1 MSRTGGEEI
10 AGTSRGSGPNRVLA
24 LWPVLCTLGSAACL
38 YVDPLW
44 RPELNQPPVILFP
57 EDNPAILEMVGDPT
71 IAQVVAD
78 DEEDDTLS
86 FVWLV
91 PNSPNLVPLTKKE
104 PAFWVSTL
112 AVPLSAVRDGDTITV
127 IVGDTENHN
136 ETVDFVVVFP

>member
-1 MSRTGGEEI
+1 
-10 AGTSRGSGPNRVLA
+10 
-24 LWPVLCTLGSAACL
+24 
-38 YVDPLW
+38 
-44 RPELNQPPVILFP
+44 LNQPPIILLP
-57 EDNPAILEMVGDPT
+57 EDNPAILEMVSDPT

-86 FVWLV
+86 FGWFV

-127 IVGDTENHN
+127 IVGDTANHN
-136 ETVDFVVVFP
+136 ETVDFDVVLP